1 MKNDS
6 LGIISLEDLW
16 VQRIVDIV
24 AEDLELPTMDLEQRE
39 ALERVIM
46 MSISLYFVFVRESM
60 NNTTKLNQ

>member
-1 MKNDS
+1 MKDDS
-6 LGIISLEDLW
+6 LGIVSLEDAW

-24 AEDLELPTMDLEQRE
+24 AEDLELPTMDMEQRE
-39 ALERVIM
+39 ALERVVM